1 MAVIEVPMISGF
13 RADVESLE
21 RVIITLM
28 STFYKGF
35 VNVYHSEHTKTYLD
49 IRFKLLLVFIAHILL
64 AR

>member
-21 RVIITLM
+21 RVIMTLM
-28 STFYKGF
+28 SIYKGF
-35 VNVYHSEHTKTYLD
+35 LNVYHPEHTETYLD
-49 IRFKLLLVFIAHILL
+49 IHFELLLVFIAHILL

>member
-28 STFYKGF
+28 
-35 VNVYHSEHTKTYLD
+35 NVHTLSKCLQIALHPDTYTD
-49 IRFKLLLVFIAHILL
+49 QEAPV
-64 AR
+64 